1 MSIQQEDRLKAF
13 LERNKSRLSQTND
26 SLNSTCFDKILN
38 TPSNLTMAEKNSEID
53 NSTKLDSIHYSTDLR
68 SDLMNSHIQN
78 PAKPA
83 RKNRNDTMA
92 SSAYFSNNESSDL
105 FGNIDVRNPQP
116 TLTETPYRGSVQ
128 SLRNAKN
135 MSDRKPS
142 KMASSMVLDSA
153 KGKTKIRGL
162 STSFSGLTW
171 ESSLNQKNSN
181 RIENYIQSRKAV
193 RRNLRDRVRSLS
205 TESSTSLKPFKLSYS
220 IINHSSTKHQPSE
233 SISVRKKSSEK
244 IFLCFFCR
252 DYLRVGI
259 EHQALNLWR

>member
-1 MSIQQEDRLKAF
+1 MSIIHADRLKAF
-13 LERNKSRLSQTND
+13 LERNKGRLSQTND
-26 SLNSTCFDKILN
+26 SLNSSCFDKILN

-78 PAKPA
+78 PTKPA

-105 FGNIDVRNPQP
+105 FGNTDVRNPQA
-116 TLTETPYRGSVQ
+116 TLTETPYRGSAQ
-128 SLRNAKN
+128 SLRNVKD
-135 MSDRKPS
+135 MSNKKVNP
-142 KMASSMVLDSA
+142 MASSMVLDSA

-193 RRNLRDRVRSLS
+193 RSKLRDRVRSLS

-220 IINHSSTKHQPSE
+220 IINNSSVKHQPSE
-233 SISVRKKSSEK
+233 SISVSLEMARKV
-244 IFLCFFCR
+244 LR
-252 DYLRVGI
+252 DL
-259 EHQALNLWR
+259 L